1 MKGGTLPPHRMAGNP
16 MRDSMWGVFP
26 LHFLENSVF
35 DSTGNAAFLELL
47 KRKDNYEGH
56 DIPRV
61 CLIDYQ

>member
-1 MKGGTLPPHRMAGNP
+1 
-16 MRDSMWGVFP
+16 MWGVFP